1 MMSWACSSRVK
12 REREKERKRKREKER
27 ELFFFLLGPSRA
39 QAAAAAA
46 AAHTQV
52 SQSVSCLLAEREY
65 TPQQQQQQQCSA
77 VNAPAGEWEQHF
89 SLLLLF
95 KTFAR
100 AFFVRLSFRLRP
112 RARRKTAVICKS
124 VSW

>member
-1 MMSWACSSRVK
+1 MMSWACSS
-12 REREKERKRKREKER
+12 RKREKER

-65 TPQQQQQQQCSA
+65 TPQQQCSA

>member
-65 TPQQQQQQQCSA
+65 TPQQQQQQCSA